1 MHSNLPRA
9 SRRLC
14 SLALLAAAFSGM
26 ACKPAVVTVDVEPM
40 PLSKALDR
48 LSTTLG
54 EQVSAPNPLH
64 NETLMVYAPNV
75 SRTELLEKIS
85 VLLSAPKGEKIVDR
99 FNLRNAES
107 ISDGELEEQRFQ
119 AMIDAYEK
127 EVRAYKPF
135 TPEYAQSLVKEIK
148 NFARLYGDDQKPR
161 FLERRGE
168 LNALSPMGRLRC
180 RMFLAIAPGYKK
192 NPNGREL
199 TIFSMRPAGPES
211 PLPKA
216 VEEAV
221 KTYFQEQNVWA
232 KATGGKPIKTGEPYG
247 STIDLATQVAPI
259 QGPPSEIVVQA
270 IPNLTFTLTAYDA
283 KGQAVVEVE
292 SSRADYE
299 HEAYSNQFNLEGVDD
314 ESWKRLSPDTQ
325 TYARTVRPLGEGPM
339 EPLPSSAQWSGWSTP
354 TAKDPL
360 AYHAGEFLKQEA
372 KAKGKALIALV
383 PDTFFGWYR
392 YGLIDLVKQL
402 QTANP
407 PLNHYCNA
415 RVEEDE
421 KWIVIRPTNYSD
433 LRSGT
438 YDRFILEKEIA
449 LRQRAEPTTLEEEAE
464 LALSRSPWSDY
475 SLVRILVDSLGTNPF
490 DTANDPDLLRFYGNL
505 GPTLR
510 AKAMSPSAWD
520 VKDLAYMASS
530 AIKRFITERNSSVEP
545 NFTGVDSK
553 EAPRYSDRYS
563 HLDPY
568 NPLSAREARA
578 WAAAISAKQPNIR
591 VRMTVKPSYRV
602 ETRLDSPNELNRES
616 VLEELTLIPDNPSKP
631 GAKVDSG
638 WKGPL
643 RLVRVD
649 RTLITFELPSGY
661 KLSGSLN
668 EYHREPEPPFS
679 LENIPPRVQSMIQA
693 EKAQLAKRR

>member
-1 MHSNLPRA
+1 M
-9 SRRLC
+9 
-14 SLALLAAAFSGM
+14 
-26 ACKPAVVTVDVEPM
+26 VTVDVEPM

-64 NETLMVYAPNV
+64 NQTLMVYAPNV

-180 RMFLAIAPGYKK
+180 RMFLAIAPGYKR

-199 TIFSMRPAGPES
+199 TIFALKPAESES

-259 QGPPSEIVVQA
+259 EGPPSEIVVQA
-270 IPNLTFTLTAYDA
+270 IPKLAFTLTAYDA
-283 KGQAVVEVE
+283 KGQPVAEVE
-292 SSRADYE
+292 GSTEDFES
-299 HEAYSNQFNLEGVDD
+299 EAIANQPNLEGVDD
-314 ESWKRLSPDTQ
+314 GSWKRLSPESQTSWKRLFSKDDTPFN
-325 TYARTVRPLGEGPM
+325 AP
-339 EPLPSSAQWSGWSTP
+339 PSTEYWSRWSAP
-354 TAKDPL
+354 TTKDPL
-360 AYHAGEFLKQEA
+360 AYHVGEFMKQEA

-383 PDTFFGWYR
+383 PDTLFGHYR
-392 YGLIDLVKQL
+392 YGVIDLVKQL
-402 QTANP
+402 QNANP
-407 PLNHYCNA
+407 PLNHLLNA

-433 LRSGT
+433 LRAGT

-449 LRQRAEPTTLEEEAE
+449 LRQRAEPFSLEEEAE
-464 LALSRSPWSDY
+464 LALSRSPSSDE
-475 SLVRILVDSLGTNPF
+475 SEVRMLVDSLGTNPF
-490 DTANDPDLLRFYGNL
+490 DTSNDPDLLRFYGNL

-510 AKAMSPSAWD
+510 TKAMSPSGWD

-553 EAPRYSDRYS
+553 EAPSYSDRYS
-563 HLDPY
+563 HLGPY
-568 NPLSAREARA
+568 NPLYAKEARA
-578 WAAAISAKQPNIR
+578 WAAAISAKGPNIR

-631 GAKVDSG
+631 GATVDPE

-679 LENIPPRVQSMIQA
+679 LENIPPRVKSMIQA